1 MLGFSNMRVLFDN
14 SLNLLCNILYFL
26 ILARVLLSWIPMQP
40 DNKIRQFFYVLT
52 EPLLGPIRS
61 LINKSPLGGGMMV
74 DFSPVIVLFIIQIL
88 RNIIIRLIFTL

>member
-1 MLGFSNMRVLFDN
+1 MLGFSNMRVLLAN
-14 SLNLLCNILYFL
+14 SVNVFCNILYFL
-26 ILARVLLSWIPMQP
+26 LLARVLLSWIPMRP
-40 DNKIRQFFYVLT
+40 DSKISQFFYVLT

-88 RNIIIRLIFTL
+88 RSIIIRLIFTL

>member
-1 MLGFSNMRVLFDN
+1 MLGFSNIRILLAN
-14 SLNLLCNILYFL
+14 SVNVFSNVLYFL

-40 DNKIRQFFYVLT
+40 ANKIRQFFYALT

>member
-1 MLGFSNMRVLFDN
+1 
-14 SLNLLCNILYFL
+14 
-26 ILARVLLSWIPMQP
+26 MQP

>member
-1 MLGFSNMRVLFDN
+1 MLGFSNMRVLLAN
-14 SLNLLCNILYFL
+14 SVNVFCNILYFL

-40 DNKIRQFFYVLT
+40 DNKIRRFFYVLT

-88 RNIIIRLIFTL
+88 RSIIIRLIFTL